1 MGQKSSKSFIIYK
14 LNLIHIYTLI
24 NFRVLGKIFQ
34 NYFFP
39 KSLNYTLFNNSISIH
54 ILTNTYFTVVKK
66 KFQIFYPAQQL
77 KDKTTMKIW
86 YQSWYH
92 TFFVVFNHSRRLT
105 RYSSIYLWIH
115 STSLQK
121 FCSLGKVSVHA
132 NSRLKSLENF

>member
-92 TFFVVFNHSRRLT
+92 TFFVVPLDPLDQSAK
-105 RYSSIYLWIH
+105 I
-115 STSLQK
+115 
-121 FCSLGKVSVHA
+121 FCSLGKVSVHV